1 LTNIV
6 ESDIMKMKLDI
17 AVLNDTI
24 KL

>member
-17 AVLNDTI
+17 TVLNNTI

>member
-6 ESDIMKMKLDI
+6 ESDTMKVKLDI